1 MKSLWSAGVAA
12 GSGERP
18 GGEAAACSSG
28 SAGTGPA
35 TTGAPRARLW
45 VSVVLPQLTSSIS
58 SRFSVNYL
66 EAV

>member
-12 GSGERP
+12 GG
-18 GGEAAACSSG
+18 G

>member
-12 GSGERP
+12 GG
-18 GGEAAACSSG
+18 G

-35 TTGAPRARLW
+35 TTGAPWARLW

>member
-12 GSGERP
+12 G

-35 TTGAPRARLW
+35 TTGAPWARLW
-45 VSVVLPQLTSSIS
+45 VSVISPQLTSSVS